1 LTIGKIKVMQSA
13 RLFGALLAH
22 LAVGGTKTMAA
33 RQIAAIVLIVIGIAA
48 LAWGGFS
55 WTREKTVIDLG
66 PIQAKTQT
74 RERVPIPPVV
84 GGLALVA
91 GIVLLVLPAGRRV

>member
-1 LTIGKIKVMQSA
+1 
-13 RLFGALLAH
+13 
-22 LAVGGTKTMAA
+22 MAA
-33 RQIAAIVLIVIGIAA
+33 RRIAAIVLIVIGIAA

-66 PIQAKTQT
+66 PIEATAET
-74 RERVPIPPVV
+74 RETLPIPPVV
-84 GGLALVA
+84 GGIALVA

>member
-1 LTIGKIKVMQSA
+1 
-13 RLFGALLAH
+13 
-22 LAVGGTKTMAA
+22 MAA
-33 RQIAAIVLIVIGIAA
+33 RRIAAIVLIVIGIAA

-66 PIQAKTQT
+66 PIEAKAET
-74 RERVPIPPVV
+74 RETLPIPPVV
-84 GGLALVA
+84 GGIALVA

>member
-1 LTIGKIKVMQSA
+1 
-13 RLFGALLAH
+13 
-22 LAVGGTKTMAA
+22 MAA
-33 RQIAAIVLIVIGIAA
+33 RRIAAVLLIVIGIAA

-66 PIQAKTQT
+66 PIEAKTQT
-74 RERVPIPPVV
+74 RETVPIPPVV

>member
-1 LTIGKIKVMQSA
+1 
-13 RLFGALLAH
+13 
-22 LAVGGTKTMAA
+22 MAG
-33 RQIAAIVLIVIGIAA
+33 RRIAAIVLIVIGIAA
-48 LAWGGFS
+48 LTWGGFS

-66 PIQAKTQT
+66 PIEAKTQT
-74 RERVPIPPVV
+74 RERLPIPPVV